1 METKNREKLLLM
13 LTGACVALWL
23 LNLLVLSPMIDSWH
37 SRSAE
42 IDKLKTDIADGAGLI
57 RRKSTIQGR
66 WDFMRANALNSNP
79 TVAERQ
85 LFSAFDRWV
94 KSGGVAQGSFRPQF
108 QESDTNYTTVDCHSD
123 VNGSPDNVRDF
134 VRAMS
139 KDPLAN
145 KLDSFVLTAKDDNG
159 QQLALDLNMSGLV
172 LTDSV
177 PLLPSG
183 LADATPPPRDTLS
196 STNTESDPFQLIR
209 RNNIFDQSR
218 RFSGDN
224 GPRILTSR
232 PPPMEEFGYSGPA
245 IDYGKGGT
253 PSATF
258 TGSGASSSHM
268 YNRLNTINEFTI
280 TKITLDSVTLT
291 NASNT
296 FVVMVDKG
304 LRREGN
310 GPWRPAGDIAS
321 TPTPDTISTT
331 SASSSSSSGANMD
344 AVLARLKK
352 QREEAK

>member
-1 METKNREKLLLM
+1 
-13 LTGACVALWL
+13 
-23 LNLLVLSPMIDSWH
+23 
-37 SRSAE
+37 
-42 IDKLKTDIADGAGLI
+42 
-57 RRKSTIQGR
+57 
-66 WDFMRANALNSNP
+66 
-79 TVAERQ
+79 
-85 LFSAFDRWV
+85 LFTAFDRWV
-94 KSGGVAQGSFRPQF
+94 KSGGVAQGSFHPQF

-123 VNGSPDNVRDF
+123 VNGSPDSVRDF

-159 QQLALDLNMSGLV
+159 RQLTLDLNMSGLV

-196 STNTESDPFQLIR
+196 STNTELDPFQLIR

-232 PPPMEEFGYSGPA
+232 PPPMEEFGYSGPG
-245 IDYGKGGT
+245 IDYGPGGT

-258 TGSGASSSHM
+258 TGSGASSSRV
-268 YNRLNTINEFTI
+268 YNLGDTINGFTI
-280 TKITLDSVTLT
+280 TKITLDNVTLT
-291 NASNT
+291 NASSNT
-296 FVVMVDKG
+296 FVVTVEKG
-304 LRREGN
+304 LRREGD
-310 GPWRPAGDIAS
+310 GPWRPASDIAS